1 MDGATRRQRFH
12 AEVEGVSTDQTI
24 QPLSA
29 AEARAA
35 IRSKKHTGAT
45 GLLAPDF
52 VQADLIAVPAEYADE
67 LRALCARNPV
77 ACPLLDVTPPGGFTS
92 RLAEGSDLRVDLPG
106 YRVYRNGALSEK
118 RTDAVDIWHH
128 DLVAF
133 LLGSSYTFEQALA
146 HAGLESRH
154 LNIGSNVP
162 IYRTTVPLAPAG
174 RLRGHLMVT
183 MRPYQRSD
191 VERVRAITRPY
202 TEAHGEPFWVGDP
215 RGIGIWNIATPNEGD
230 AVPFETGEVPVFW
243 ASAITAHRV
252 VVESRLPFVIT
263 HEPGQLFIT
272 DLRHEDL
279 ARAGKLEFAARR

>member
-1 MDGATRRQRFH
+1 M
-12 AEVEGVSTDQTI
+12 SSDQTV
-24 QPLSA
+24 QPVGA
-29 AEARAA
+29 AEARAL
-35 IRSKKHTGAT
+35 IRSKRHTGAT

-77 ACPLLDVTPPGGFTS
+77 ACPLLDVTPPGGVIS

-118 RTDAVDIWHH
+118 RDDAVDVWRE

-146 HAGLESRH
+146 RAGLQARH
-154 LNIGSNVP
+154 QDIGSNVP
-162 IYRTTVPLAPAG
+162 IYRTTIPLAPAG
-174 RLRGHLMVT
+174 RLRGHMMVT
-183 MRPYQRSD
+183 MRPYQRSEI
-191 VERVRAITRPY
+191 ERVRAITRPY

-215 RGIGIWNIATPNEGD
+215 RGIGIWNLATPNEGD

-243 ASAITAHRV
+243 ASAVTAHRV

-263 HEPGQLFIT
+263 HEPGRLFIT

-279 ARAGKLEFAARR
+279 ARGGKVEFAARM

>member
-1 MDGATRRQRFH
+1 M
-12 AEVEGVSTDQTI
+12 STDQTVT
-24 QPLSA
+24 PLSA

-35 IRSKKHTGAT
+35 IRSRQHAGPTAS
-45 GLLAPDF
+45 LAPDF

-92 RLAEGSDLRVDLPG
+92 RLAENSDLRVDLPG

-118 RTDAVDIWHH
+118 RDDAKEIWRD

-133 LLGSSYTFEQALA
+133 LLGSSFTFEHALA
-146 HAGLESRH
+146 GAGLAGRH
-154 LNIGSNVP
+154 VDIGANVP
-162 IYRTTVPLAPAG
+162 IYRTTIPLAPAG

-183 MRPYQRSD
+183 MRPYKRGD

-243 ASAITAHRV
+243 ASAVTAHRV
-252 VVESRLPFVIT
+252 VVESRLPFVVT

-279 ARAGKLEFAARR
+279 ARGGKLEFAARR